1 MITER
6 IVFGGGCFWCTE
18 AVFDMLKGVVKTEP
32 GYAGGTRPNPTY
44 EEVCRG
50 DTGHA
55 EVLLMDYD
63 PNIINLEKL
72 LDVFFEMHD
81 PTTKDRQGADMG
93 SEYRSIILYT
103 ATSQREVIDA
113 YIKKAQKKFDRPIS
127 TEIKRLDVF
136 YPAEDYHKKFYEKNP
151 LQPYCVFVTRPKVA
165 KIRKEFG
172 EIIKK

>member
-93 SEYRSIILYT
+93 SEYRSTVTLPY
-103 ATSQREVIDA
+103 AS
-113 YIKKAQKKFDRPIS
+113 
-127 TEIKRLDVF
+127 LDV
-136 YPAEDYHKKFYEKNP
+136 P
-151 LQPYCVFVTRPKVA
+151 LLRSMPFL
-165 KIRKEFG
+165 
-172 EIIKK
+172 